1 VKIGYAFRRAAFWPF
16 SDDKGPGNEL
26 PPKEIRRT
34 YLKKVKQI
42 GFEGVEIGTASAGRT
57 EADWKELRV
66 ELEGEGLKCAVLR
79 GGGGVTNPRTA
90 STYRRGWE
98 NAVRA
103 AAALGANLVNSAIGG
118 GMRDPGGPGGKVGE
132 RTAQGSSRQATEH
145 DYALTADRFRDLA
158 DLAAENG
165 VEIAIEMHQNSIADN
180 SWGVL
185 HLLDLIDRNNVGVN
199 PDLGNLY
206 WNYAVPE
213 ESNDTCITAL
223 AKRAKYWH
231 CKQLQRV
238 YIPEMQTS
246 YFLKV
251 PLPDGEIDYRFAL
264 SAMADAGYTGYVAIE
279 GCREGDQLYRD
290 AKSVDYVRQVLKEL
304 GR

>member
-1 VKIGYAFRRAAFWPF
+1 MKISYAHRRAAFYPF
-16 SDDKGPGNEL
+16 ADERGPGNEL
-26 PPKEIRRT
+26 PSIDVRRA
-34 YLKKVKQI
+34 YLKKVREI
-42 GFEGVEIGTASAGRT
+42 GFEAIEFGISSAGRS
-57 EADWKELRV
+57 EAGWKELRA
-66 ELEGEGLKCAVLR
+66 ELEGEGLKCAVIR
-79 GGGGVTNPRTA
+79 GGGGVAHPRVA
-90 STYRRGWE
+90 ANYRRNWE
-98 NAVRA
+98 TAIRA

-118 GMRDPGGPGGKVGE
+118 GVQDPGGPGSKVGE
-132 RTAQGSSRQATEH
+132 RTAQGSSRQARES
-145 DYALTADRFRDLA
+145 DYVLTAERFREVA

-185 HLLDLIDRNNVGVN
+185 HLLDLIDRKNVGVN

-213 ESNDTCITAL
+213 ETNEACIVAL

-231 CKQLQRV
+231 CKQLMRV
-238 YIPEMQTS
+238 HIPEMEKT

-251 PLPDGEIDYRFAL
+251 PLPDGEIDYRFAMA
-264 SAMADAGYTGYVAIE
+264 AMLDAGYQGYMAIE

-290 AKSVDYVRQVLKEL
+290 GKSVEYVTQILKEL